1 MGDVYDRMAPGP
13 IHDYFPLVSSFD
25 FLPKQSIKKIVFLE
39 QSILLIYL
47 VACMLIGFI
56 VSKRVYS
63 SEDEYWVGGRG
74 IGVSVNSLAIMATL
88 ASGGSIVGVMG
99 LVYSKGIPFALAL
112 FSGAVV
118 GLSLIHI

>member
-1 MGDVYDRMAPGP
+1 MGDVYDRMASCL
-13 IHDYFPLVSSFD
+13 IHDYFPLVSSGD

-63 SEDEYWVGGRG
+63 SED
-74 IGVSVNSLAIMATL
+74 
-88 ASGGSIVGVMG
+88 
-99 LVYSKGIPFALAL
+99 
-112 FSGAVV
+112 
-118 GLSLIHI
+118 